1 MFCANELT
9 RLEFDFGH
17 CQQMAEEEDER
28 DKGRLF
34 IFKFLT

>member
-28 DKGRLF
+28 GR
-34 IFKFLT
+34 